1 MKILPF
7 DTFTFYTFFYAKSTT
22 CSEFDNRCD
31 KTYSEFD
38 NVSGCETSKGLPNWE
53 PLVFTVT
60 ILRGA

>member
-38 NVSGCETSKGLPNWE
+38 NVSG
-53 PLVFTVT
+53 
-60 ILRGA
+60 